1 MKTFVMNSAPRWAQ
15 SSRLGQRIMRYRF
28 WIGIALGAAIAL
40 VSSGSLSSLAATGVG
55 AILLSVLPCAL
66 MMGVCMKM
74 MGHSSSS
81 CSSENKASQ
90 QPAESVQATPVAAP
104 DDPSEPSATDNQ
116 AIASRA
122 L

>member
-1 MKTFVMNSAPRWAQ
+1 MKTFVMNSTPRWAQ
-15 SSRLGQRIMRYRF
+15 SSRLGRRIMRYRF

-55 AILLSVLPCAL
+55 VVLLSVLPCAL

-81 CSSENKASQ
+81 CANENKASQ
-90 QPAESVQATPVAAP
+90 QPAESVQATPVAIP
-104 DDPSEPSATDNQ
+104 TDLSEPSATDNQ